1 MKRVK
6 EVQKELAESD
16 RMCPPGRDW
25 EFLSESGKLNMTIK
39 KEWLNWFLINTPS
52 KEKIM
57 NIIKTDQSLLDYG
70 DMRITSERFE
80 RLPESK
86 QKEFLM
92 TGNQLRTKINWLR
105 WILE

>member
-57 NIIKTDQSLLDYG
+57 NIIKIANHSKIIKKSSLRG
-70 DMRITSERFE
+70 MR
-80 RLPESK
+80 P
-86 QKEFLM
+86 M
-92 TGNQLRTKINWLR
+92 
-105 WILE
+105 ILISA

>member
-39 KEWLNWFLINTPS
+39 KEWLNWFLMFN
-52 KEKIM
+52 
-57 NIIKTDQSLLDYG
+57 N
-70 DMRITSERFE
+70 F
-80 RLPESK
+80 
-86 QKEFLM
+86 
-92 TGNQLRTKINWLR
+92 
-105 WILE
+105 

>member
-52 KEKIM
+52 LLFFKIKEGNIKIINAM
-57 NIIKTDQSLLDYG
+57 KYII
-70 DMRITSERFE
+70 
-80 RLPESK
+80 
-86 QKEFLM
+86 
-92 TGNQLRTKINWLR
+92 
-105 WILE
+105 